1 MREIMDAVSDPHVHE
16 MVIMKSAQVGFTE
29 GILGN
34 AIGYYI
40 DQDPSP
46 ILIVQPSI
54 SDAEEWSKEKLVPM
68 LRDTPCLHG
77 AVSES
82 KSRDSD
88 NTMTSKSFPG
98 GRLRI
103 TGAVSP
109 KGLRRSAIR
118 VALCDEV
125 DGYDASAGSEGDP
138 VELVVKRLTTYWNR
152 KLVMGSTPKL
162 KGMSRIERAFEKTDQ
177 RRYYVP
183 CPHCGELQVLR
194 WGGREKNY
202 GLKWEEGKPDTAV
215 YLCEHCAVLIDETCK
230 EAMVQAGQWIPTK
243 PEATVPGWHMNAL
256 ISLFDGARWPYLVDE
271 FLKTKD
277 NPELLQVFVN
287 TRLGESWEVRGE
299 QIEPSALEARIERYG
314 AEVPA
319 DVGVLTAGV
328 DVHPDRLELEV
339 KGWGDGEE
347 SWVIGHHRIYGDTE
361 YEEVWQRLDAMLTRA
376 YQHEAGATLRIRCCM
391 IDSGYKTTEVY
402 RFVRQRQARNVFAS
416 KGVDERGRAPLSRAS
431 RANRDGVKLYT
442 VSTIAMKDTLFS
454 RLRMTQP
461 GSRYIHFCPP
471 TDTGGD
477 AEFFAQFGAEKLV
490 LDTVKGKRVR
500 RYVQVRKRN
509 EAIDLEVLNLA
520 ALHALGAGVRNN
532 LDRWVKV
539 IQEKGDSTKEEKP
552 DATQESTE
560 SVSPR
565 PQARSFAARWRR

>member
-1 MREIMDAVSDPHVHE
+1 MREIMDAVSDTTVRE
-16 MVIMKSAQVGFTE
+16 MVLMKSAQVGFTE
-29 GILGN
+29 VLGN
-34 AIGYYI
+34 IIGYFI
-40 DQDPSP
+40 DQDPAAM
-46 ILIVQPSI
+46 LMVQPTDR
-54 SDAEEWSKEKLVPM
+54 DAQEWSKERLVPM
-68 LRDTPCLHG
+68 LRDTPRMWG

-88 NTMTSKSFPG
+88 NTILSKSFAG
-98 GRLRI
+98 GRLSI
-103 TGAVSP
+103 TGAESP
-109 KGLRRSAIR
+109 KGLRRRAVRI
-118 VALCDEV
+118 ALLDEV
-125 DGYDASAGSEGDP
+125 DAYTTSSGSEGDP
-138 VELVVKRLTTYWNR
+138 VELVRKRLTTYWNR
-152 KLVMGSTPKL
+152 KLIMGSTPKL
-162 KGMSRIERAFEKTDQ
+162 KGMSRIERAFGKTDQ

-183 CPHCGELQVLR
+183 CPHCGELQVLK
-194 WGGREKNY
+194 WGGRDKDH

-215 YLCEHCAVLIDETCK
+215 YLCEHCAALIDESCK
-230 EAMVQAGQWIPTK
+230 EDMVQAGQWVPTA
-243 PEATVPGWHMNAL
+243 ESSVPGWHLNAL
-256 ISLFDGARWPYLVDE
+256 VSLFDGARWPHLVSE
-271 FLKTKD
+271 FLEAKD

-299 QIEPSALEARIERYG
+299 QIEPTALEARIERYG
-314 AEVPA
+314 AEVPMDA
-319 DVGVLTAGV
+319 GVLTAGV

-376 YQHEAGATLRIRCCM
+376 YEHEGGATLRIRCCM

-402 RFVRQRQARNVFAS
+402 RFVKQRQARNVFAS

-431 RANRDGVKLYT
+431 RANRDGVKLFT

-461 GSRYIHFCPP
+461 GPRYIHFCPP

-490 LDTVKGKRVR
+490 LDNVKGRRVR

-532 LDRWVKV
+532 LDGWVKA
-539 IQEKGDSTKEEKP
+539 IQQKGATTKEGKP
-552 DATQESTE
+552 DATEEKELTPRRRES
-560 SVSPR
+560 
-565 PQARSFAARWRR
+565 RSFAARWKR